1 MDGNVEFF
9 SSSLHTRQTNNFLF
23 LQGVASSFFSDLGQA
38 LLDRGHRV
46 RCINFNGGD
55 KLFWRLDAVDYGL
68 DLKRWPE
75 FLERRLREWSIS
87 DIVLFGDCRPLH
99 AAAIKVGRRLGLRLH
114 IFEEGYLRPNW
125 LTIESEGVNGH
136 SSLPRQIEAF
146 LATAGPD
153 ESPIPVA
160 SDMKKRSFED
170 VCYTAAMMAMR
181 WRFPFYQHYRPFHP
195 LVEYMSGARRIAYR
209 KWSARRQA
217 TEIARLVGGKIRYF
231 LWPLQIEVDSQIS
244 VHSQFKTVKEAI
256 ELVLTSFAGFAPPEL
271 ELVVTEHPLETS
283 PFNWRRYMLEAA
295 ARAGLGARVS
305 YLVNGTPDKIIE
317 HSQGVVVINS
327 TIGQRGLVLG
337 RPVIAL
343 SGAVFNMPGL
353 TFQHGLDRFW
363 REAQP
368 ADRDIVRNYRR
379 GLIARCQ
386 INGGLYSAPGIALA
400 VKNAV
405 ARMEACR
412 QGAPPA
418 LNFATPRPSSK
429 PVGQAIEAAVE
440 L

>member
-1 MDGNVEFF
+1 MRRTKD
-9 SSSLHTRQTNNFLF
+9 FLF
-23 LQGVASSFFSDLGQA
+23 LQGVASSFFSDLGRA
-38 LLDRGHRV
+38 LLAHGHRV

-55 KLFWRLDAVDYGL
+55 KLFWRLPGAVDYGL

-75 FLERRLREWSIS
+75 FLERKLLDWSIT

-99 AAAIKVGRRLGLRLH
+99 AAAIKVGRRLGLKLH

-125 LTIESEGVNGH
+125 LTIESQGVNGH
-136 SSLPRQIEAF
+136 SSLPRNIEDF
-146 LATAGPD
+146 LATIGPA
-153 ESPIPVA
+153 ETPIPVA

-217 TEIARLVGGKIRYF
+217 AEIARLVDAKRGYF

-244 VHSQFKTVKEAI
+244 VHSQFKTVKQAI
-256 ELVLTSFAGFAPPEL
+256 DLVLTSFARFAPPAL

-283 PFNWRRYMLEAA
+283 PFNWRRYVLDEA
-295 ARAGLGARVS
+295 ARAGLGGRVS
-305 YLVNGTPDKIIE
+305 YLVNGTPDAIIE
-317 HSQGVVVINS
+317 NSQGVVVINS

-368 ADRDIVRNYRR
+368 ADQDIVRNYRR

-400 VKNAV
+400 VKNAM
-405 ARMEACR
+405 AWMEAGR
-412 QGAPPA
+412 QDAPAA
-418 LNFATPRPSSK
+418 LKISTPRPYSK
-429 PVGQAIEAAVE
+429 PVGQAIDLAVE